1 MLLKNIVFV
10 FVLISLSICPCY
22 AQKQTSQEAEQQ
34 ISDFQLSG
42 FGDKGRKSW
51 QLSGKTADIFEDQ
64 VKLKDITGDL
74 YGEKEDI
81 RLKADKGDFNKK
93 DGTVHLEDNV
103 LVTTS
108 SGAKLTTDSL
118 DWDRKNNV
126 VRTDDRVN
134 IERENMITQ
143 ALGAVGQPG
152 LKKVTLEKDV
162 QVNIAAGASKQNAL
176 DKNKITITCD
186 GPMEID
192 YEKNIAVFSN
202 NVKVDRDNTQIYS
215 DRMEVYFIPDEK
227 KGVLDKNS
235 QDMSGRIEKIC
246 AKGNVKIVRGENIS
260 YSDEAVYTGE
270 NKKITLLG
278 RPRLI
283 IYSSEDI
290 NAPSGN

>member
-1 MLLKNIVFV
+1 MLLKNIVLV